1 MNSDISATPD
11 VLPRTDTD
19 GLHPR
24 VAVLLGVNNHWHK
37 WLYFC
42 RLLSVTPELR
52 FGIPLLWTVL
62 KRLVILR
69 GMPFDHTSPT
79 LLQRR
84 LTAVEL
90 VLAPFWVHIFLT
102 RRSHFM
108 LRQPIVCCCWLPLIL
123 LHGLSDDTM
132 VRKCSLSR
140 AVSCYFF

>member
-1 MNSDISATPD
+1 VNSDVSTPPD
-11 VLPRTDTD
+11 VLPRTDAD

-62 KRLVILR
+62 KRLLILR
-69 GMPFDHTSPT
+69 GVPVDHTSPT

-84 LTAVEL
+84 LTAAEL
-90 VLAPFWVHIFLT
+90 VLAPLWVQIFLIC
-102 RRSHFM
+102 R
-108 LRQPIVCCCWLPLIL
+108 LIL
-123 LHGLSDDTM
+123 
-132 VRKCSLSR
+132 C
-140 AVSCYFF
+140 